1 MRDIGLVS
9 KQFTSLRGAKQSAF
23 HWMISFDSSETMSTS
38 NNDDHVRACLPWRH
52 KMVTTYRVKLG
63 KISTFFVRSSS
74 DKKKGSNRIG
84 DSSDWCGHV
93 LDTKPKS
100 CLAHKKSC
108 NHILVEGIRM
118 GLEEHVPDFVT
129 LRRFI
134 LSPVGVLILWTSFST
149 GLSYANAR
157 VVPILC
163 LASLFR
169 STNQKSACG
178 RNKWHHRKESHRLH
192 FG

>member
-1 MRDIGLVS
+1 
-9 KQFTSLRGAKQSAF
+9 
-23 HWMISFDSSETMSTS
+23 
-38 NNDDHVRACLPWRH
+38 
-52 KMVTTYRVKLG
+52 
-63 KISTFFVRSSS
+63 
-74 DKKKGSNRIG
+74 
-84 DSSDWCGHV
+84 
-93 LDTKPKS
+93 
-100 CLAHKKSC
+100 
-108 NHILVEGIRM
+108 M